1 MTVTLRERRIRSR
14 ESSRLAVEKLSR
26 KNYCSYYQVGKIWLD
41 PINSGFIAP
50 LETKA
55 IVGHCSMPFKAYVIK
70 IYSFKDKRESDYIFC
85 LIDLEFNYDIYPNF
99 QVISLT
105 IATRGSE
112 MYRLD
117 LFIPVHKY
125 VLAWEKDSIE
135 A

>member
-1 MTVTLRERRIRSR
+1 
-14 ESSRLAVEKLSR
+14 
-26 KNYCSYYQVGKIWLD
+26 
-41 PINSGFIAP
+41 
-50 LETKA
+50 
-55 IVGHCSMPFKAYVIK
+55 MPFKAYVIK

-85 LIDLEFNYDIYPNF
+85 LIDLEFNYDIYPDF

-112 MYRLD
+112 MCRLD
-117 LFIPVHKY
+117 LFIPVYKY